1 MLVTQ
6 QNGRPVPAPWATLGC
21 AVQVGRE
28 RERQVDNWQ
37 AFVPMARRA
46 GGRPEPAAGRPA
58 EPLDGEP
65 AGPEDGTPAGAAGE
79 PGEPAGEA
87 PAEGADE
94 TLAEA
99 AAEAPAEA
107 GEAPAEAG
115 EAPAE
120 DLPSEADERA
130 RTLSLI
136 GFLADYEARKNPPVH
151 DIKRYDHFL
160 LRDTELPG
168 VPGVSLSPDGEAW
181 LTVDFPD
188 LPPRPEVPRGL
199 VPLLGD
205 SAAISPRVRPEV
217 GTGGGDAE
225 PEAGGAEPEAGGA
238 EPGAGGAEP
247 EADGGAAPGAGPG
260 RELISAAEDWIAGV
274 WEPFAA
280 RWAEAAAARTLHRDL
295 FQQREL
301 LARDGESAELA
312 WGFGRLRW
320 RAGGVLVDHP
330 LITIPVEMRQD
341 EATQRIRVCPA
352 GAPQVE
358 ARCLAGLPL
367 ADRAGFTS
375 IGRSVSDEGIDPWDG
390 PALRD
395 VLRRLVRAV
404 DQEGTLA
411 GQDGALAGQ
420 DGALAR
426 DPAAGAAAVADGTW
440 ALFLRRRPPDCLGFL
455 DRMRALYGDGS
466 VAVPGTLRAVIS
478 AAPPPPLAGQ
488 APAGNGE
495 PGPLL
500 LPLPANEEQQRIL
513 VQAQHSTGVTVQG
526 PPGTGKSHTIANIIG
541 YYAAQG
547 KRVLVVA
554 EKEQALR
561 DLNAKIPEGI
571 KDLTVTLPGTGGHRD
586 LQAVIG
592 QIQARVTGLDTASAD
607 ERIRQLTDDLDTVD
621 RRIAAATQ
629 ALLATREA
637 EVERL
642 PGRWGPVETPTRAE
656 AARWVAEN
664 AAALGYIDD
673 RLTPATAR
681 PISGGELAEF
691 VTLIAQVGVN
701 RADACAAELPRL
713 AAIPP
718 ARDLGRHL
726 AKLAELRASVRSIS
740 GAVQDWGR
748 VTEAGQDRLRGLA
761 GRCRDEMDWM
771 AKTAGSWLSHVREQA
786 SDPLLARD
794 WLSFGAQ
801 LSRDREDAL
810 ELRALL
816 TAHNVVVPAVPE
828 PGFMEG
834 LHQARERLAQGGRL
848 GMFSAPA
855 KRALQDCRVDG
866 REPSTAQDIDLCLQA
881 IQLGSVRRQML
892 TSWRNQLGRIG
903 GPDLDAA
910 VPEDVLGPFLED
922 LSDTLAWPRD
932 WAHLREDLAAA
943 GISSPAVADA
953 DTLGYLAE
961 VCVRAG
967 DQIQVEEL
975 SYTVDRLGNWLR
987 SGARSAAGPGS
998 RPVTSPRPVTGSR
1011 ALTGSGA
1018 RGAAAPGPVSP
1029 LWNLFADALAR
1040 RDMRQWQH
1048 LREELAELHELAPSA
1063 RRLREIRRRL
1073 SASAPVW
1080 TARILAGP
1088 SAAGDPAE
1096 FDAAWQW
1103 RQLDSWVRAAHG
1115 GPAPAQL
1122 QARLEELAGERGRVV
1137 AGLVSERAWR
1147 QLASGPGDRQVP
1159 GEGKGAGEAGG
1170 TVPVWIMPAARAL
1183 SSFRP
1188 VEQPPFDVLVV
1199 DEASQIGLDGLPL
1212 LALARQAIVIGDD
1225 KQASPENAGLS
1236 RHQVFGLLDEHLGMI
1251 PEYRTLFDPDGSL
1264 YDIACQRFPGVV
1276 MLTEHFRCLPP
1287 IIAFSSTHAY
1297 NYRLVPLRDQPP
1309 RPGWAALGAV
1319 RVPDGYRNGTVNVP
1333 EADAVVDLV
1342 AGLCADPGYDG
1353 MSMGVIS
1360 LLGSAQS
1367 KLIWDRLYDRVG
1379 PEVMAR
1385 RGLRSGEPANF
1396 QGDERDVIIISTVVA
1411 VDPAGPA
1418 ARVAAMTSNA
1428 AMRRINVAASRARQQ
1443 MWVVHSADPDGFPEG
1458 DLRGA
1463 LIRHCQEAAAGLP
1476 GGGLLEACES
1486 AFERDVVQRITARG
1500 YRGVY
1505 VQHPAGRYRIDI
1517 VVAGPHSRLAVEC
1530 DGDRWQGP
1538 DAWHRDRARQQ
1549 VLERAGWTFER
1560 VRASEFYRD
1569 PDAAL
1574 LPLWR
1579 RLTEL
1584 GIPTGEV

>member
-1 MLVTQ
+1 V
-6 QNGRPVPAPWATLGC
+6 
-21 AVQVGRE
+21 E
-28 RERQVDNWQ
+28 NWQ
-37 AFVPMARRA
+37 AFVPMARSPGRHA
-46 GGRPEPAAGRPA
+46 GPAVAVPA
-58 EPLDGEP
+58 EP
-65 AGPEDGTPAGAAGE
+65 PAGAPAEPADEAPAGADDGPGE
-79 PGEPAGEA
+79 PEDETPAEPADEAPAGADDGPGEPEDETPAEPADEAPAGADDGPPPEPAGETA
-87 PAEGADE
+87 AGGTPPQAADDV
-94 TLAEA
+94 
-99 AAEAPAEA
+99 
-107 GEAPAEAG
+107 
-115 EAPAE
+115 PAE

-130 RTLSLI
+130 RIMSLI
-136 GFLADYEARKNPPVH
+136 GFLADYEARKNAPVH
-151 DIKRYDHFL
+151 DITRYDHFL
-160 LRDTELPG
+160 LWDAALPG
-168 VPGVSLSPDGEAW
+168 VPGVSLSPGGAAW
-181 LTVDFPD
+181 LAVDFPD
-188 LPPRPEVPRGL
+188 LPPRPEVPAGL
-199 VPLLGD
+199 VALLGD

-217 GTGGGDAE
+217 RAGDGDAE
-225 PEAGGAEPEAGGA
+225 PEPGGTDPEAGGA
-238 EPGAGGAEP
+238 EPGR
-247 EADGGAAPGAGPG
+247 PGQ
-260 RELISAAEDWIAGV
+260 ELISAAGEWITGA

-280 RWAEAAAARTLHRDL
+280 RWAEVTAARTLHRDL
-295 FQQREL
+295 FQQGEL
-301 LARDGESAELA
+301 LARDGASAELA

-320 RAGGVLVDHP
+320 RGGGVLVDHP
-330 LITIPVEMRQD
+330 LITVPARVDRD

-352 GAPQVE
+352 GPPRAE
-358 ARCLAGLPL
+358 TRCLAGLPL
-367 ADRAGFTS
+367 ADRPGFTS
-375 IGRSVSDEGIDPWDG
+375 AAQSVGDEGVDPWDG

-404 DQEGTLA
+404 DRAGTLA
-411 GQDGALAGQ
+411 GDEGAP
-420 DGALAR
+420 DEGA
-426 DPAAGAAAVADGTW
+426 PAQGPPAPEAAAVADGTW
-440 ALFLRRRPPDCLGFL
+440 VLFLRRRPPDCLGFL
-455 DRMRALYGDGS
+455 ERMRALYGDDS
-466 VAVPGTLRAVIS
+466 VPVPGTLRAVVS
-478 AAPPPPLAGQ
+478 AAPPVLTGQEAAGE
-488 APAGNGE
+488 GE

-513 VQAQHSTGVTVQG
+513 VQAQHGTGVTVQG
-526 PPGTGKSHTIANIIG
+526 PPGTGKSHTIANIISH
-541 YYAAQG
+541 YAAQG
-547 KRVLVVA
+547 QRVLVVTGR
-554 EKEQALR
+554 EQALR
-561 DLNAKIPEGI
+561 DLTAKIPAGI
-571 KDLTVTLPGTGGHRD
+571 KDLTLSLPGTGGERD
-586 LQAVIG
+586 PEQVRT
-592 QIQARVTGLDTASAD
+592 QIRAHVTGLDTASAD
-607 ERIRQLTDDLDTVD
+607 ERIRQLSDDLATVD
-621 RRIAAATQ
+621 RRIEAATQ
-629 ALLATREA
+629 ALLGTRAA

-642 PGRWGPVETPTRAE
+642 PGRWGPMETPTRAE
-656 AARWVAEN
+656 AARWVAETE
-664 AAALGYIDD
+664 AVLGYIDD

-681 PISGGELAEF
+681 PISGGELTEF

-761 GRCRDEMDWM
+761 DRCRDEMDWM
-771 AKTAGSWLSHVREQA
+771 AKTAGTWLSHVREQA

-816 TAHNVVVPAVPE
+816 TAHNVVIPAAPE
-828 PGFMEG
+828 PAFLEG
-834 LHQARERLAQGGRL
+834 LRQARERLAEGGRL

-855 KRALQDCRVDG
+855 KRALTDCRVDG
-866 REPSTAQDIDLCLQA
+866 REPATARDIDLCLQA
-881 IQLGSVRRQML
+881 IQLGNVRRQML
-892 TSWRNQLGRIG
+892 TSWQNQLGRVG

-910 VPEDVLGPFLED
+910 VPEDALGPFLED

-953 DTLGYLAE
+953 NILGYLAE
-961 VCVRAG
+961 VCLRAG
-967 DQIQVEEL
+967 DQIGVEEL

-987 SGARSAAGPGS
+987 SGARSAAGPGA
-998 RPVTSPRPVTGSR
+998 RPVTSPRPVPGSR
-1011 ALTGSGA
+1011 GPAGSGA
-1018 RGAAAPGPVSP
+1018 RGAAAAGPVSP

-1040 RDMRQWQH
+1040 RDMRQWQY
-1048 LREELAELHELAPSA
+1048 LREELADLHELAPAA
-1063 RRLREIRRRL
+1063 RRLRELRRRL

-1080 TARILAGP
+1080 AARILADP

-1115 GPAPAQL
+1115 GPSPARL
-1122 QARLEELAGERGRVV
+1122 QAQLEELAGERSRVV

-1147 QLASGPGDRQVP
+1147 QLAGSH
-1159 GEGKGAGEAGG
+1159 GEAGD
-1170 TVPVWIMPAARAL
+1170 TAPVWIMPAARAL

-1188 VEQPPFDVLVV
+1188 AQQPPFDVLVA

-1236 RHQVFGLLDEHLGMI
+1236 RHQVFDLLDEHLGMV
-1251 PEYRTLFDPDGSL
+1251 PEYRTLFDPDASL
-1264 YDIACQRFPGVV
+1264 YDVASQRFPGMV

-1297 NYRLVPLRDQPP
+1297 NYRIIPLRDQPP
-1309 RPGWAALGAV
+1309 RPGWAALGTV
-1319 RVPDGYRNGTVNVP
+1319 KVPGGCRNGTVNVP

-1367 KLIWDRLYDRVG
+1367 KLIWDKLYDRVG
-1379 PEVMAR
+1379 PEVMAQR
-1385 RGLRSGEPANF
+1385 RLRSGEPANF

-1411 VDPAGPA
+1411 VDPAVPA
-1418 ARVAAMTSNA
+1418 ARIAAMTSNA

-1443 MWVVHSADPDGFPEG
+1443 MWVVHSADPDGFPDG

-1463 LIRHCQEAAAGLP
+1463 LIRHCQEAAVAGAP
-1476 GGGLLEACES
+1476 ATGLLEDCES
-1486 AFERDVVQRITARG
+1486 QFERDVVQKITARG
-1500 YRGVY
+1500 YRSVS
-1505 VQHPAGRYRIDI
+1505 VQHPAGRYHIDI

-1538 DAWHRDRARQQ
+1538 DAWYRDRDRQQ

-1560 VRASEFYRD
+1560 IRGSEFYRD
-1569 PDAAL
+1569 PDTAL

-1584 GIPTGEV
+1584 GIPAGDG